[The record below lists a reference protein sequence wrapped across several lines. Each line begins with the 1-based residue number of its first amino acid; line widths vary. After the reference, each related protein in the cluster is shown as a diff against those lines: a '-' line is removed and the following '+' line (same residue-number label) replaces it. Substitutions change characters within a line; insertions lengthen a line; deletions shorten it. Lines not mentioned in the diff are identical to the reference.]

1 MFGNSEAAGVQQFQN
16 RSNNFL
22 YVLAAGF
29 AYPIDCFLRP
39 RYGTRFANPPIV
51 FIGSALMLF
60 LPAIGALYTSFMHAI
75 PLASIP
81 PAVGLFSLG
90 DFAKLYFA
98 AAAIHLVRIA
108 YLMAHMEKEVVST
121 FDGPPLA
128 IFAFLPKSTFY
139 FVRIVWEPA
148 FVVVLSIVL
157 QDLRIIQDGLALYLR
172 FAALALFMKGTIAK
186 QEAWTYLRNL
196 FDMRNC
202 APLISKLVQGDATD
216 EELAPIG
223 LASFPK
229 NIPPEIRE
237 AAVQQIARAYSPD
250 NPIR

>member
-1 MFGNSEAAGVQQFQN
+1 MFGNSQAASVQNFQN
-16 RSNNFL
+16 KHNNL
-22 YVLAAGF
+22 IYVLASGF
-29 AYPIDCFLRP
+29 AYPVDCFLRP

-90 DFAKLYFA
+90 DFAKVYFLVVTL
-98 AAAIHLVRIA
+98 HLIRVA
-108 YLMAHMEKEVVST
+108 YLMAHMEKEMVST
-121 FDGPPLA
+121 FEGDPLPV
-128 IFAFLPKSTFY
+128 FAYLPKNTFY

-148 FVVVLSIVL
+148 LVVVLSIVL

-229 NIPPEIRE
+229 NIPPDIRE